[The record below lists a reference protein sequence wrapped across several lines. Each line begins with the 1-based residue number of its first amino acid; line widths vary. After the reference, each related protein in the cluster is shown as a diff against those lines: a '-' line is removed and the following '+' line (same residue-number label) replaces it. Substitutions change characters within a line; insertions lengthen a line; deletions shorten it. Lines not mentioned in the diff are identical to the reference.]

1 MPKVKRPAG
10 VNWNEVMFGGLH
22 LLVVCCGCG
31 HGVKV
36 AARAVGRGMRGI
48 DPLEAVE
55 PRLICSRC
63 RRKGCA
69 IVLLDA
75 EGQDVPYQMG
85 RG

>member
-10 VNWNEVMFGGLH
+10 INWNEALFGGVN
-22 LLVVCCGCG
+22 LLVMCCGCG

-36 AARAVGRGMRGI
+36 AAHRLGRGMRGI
-48 DPLEAVE
+48 AALEAVE

-75 EGQDVPYQMG
+75 EGQDVPYHMG